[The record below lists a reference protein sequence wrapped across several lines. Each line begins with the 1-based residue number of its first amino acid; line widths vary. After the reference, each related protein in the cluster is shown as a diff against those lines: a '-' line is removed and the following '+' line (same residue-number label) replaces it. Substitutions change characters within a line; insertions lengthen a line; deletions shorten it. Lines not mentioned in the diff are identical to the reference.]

1 MKHITKAVLPVA
13 GLGTR
18 FLPATKSIP
27 KEMMPIVDTPLVEY
41 AVREAIEAGVKEIIF
56 ITSPT
61 KKAIE
66 AHFSVNKELID
77 LLKKSNKES
86 FISKAFPKE
95 FDEITF
101 HYVFQH
107 EQLGLGHAVLQANHL
122 IDQDEF
128 FLILL
133 ADDLIINEP
142 NVCKQLVEANHK
154 TSSSILALNKVSIE
168 ETKKYGVISFK
179 DNAVDVNN
187 CKPLN
192 AIVEKPQTNPPSNI
206 AVTGRYLLKGSIFN
220 YLKNIKEG
228 AQGELQLTDAI
239 NLAMQDNNFF
249 GIEYE
254 GIKFDCG
261 SKEGFIR
268 ANLHVAKT
276 QNINY
281 E

>member
-13 GLGTR
+13 GFGTR

-66 AHFSVNKELID
+66 AHFSKNQELEN

-133 ADDLIINEP
+133 ADDLLINEP
-142 NVCKQLVEANHK
+142 NVCKQLVEAHHK

-179 DNAVDVNN
+179 DNAVDFNN

-276 QNINY
+276 QKINY

>member
-1 MKHITKAVLPVA
+1 
-13 GLGTR
+13 
-18 FLPATKSIP
+18 
-27 KEMMPIVDTPLVEY
+27 
-41 AVREAIEAGVKEIIF
+41 
-56 ITSPT
+56 
-61 KKAIE
+61 
-66 AHFSVNKELID
+66 
-77 LLKKSNKES
+77 LL
-86 FISKAFPKE
+86 
-95 FDEITF
+95 
-101 HYVFQH
+101 
-107 EQLGLGHAVLQANHL
+107 
-122 IDQDEF
+122 
-128 FLILL
+128 
-133 ADDLIINEP
+133 INEP
-142 NVCKQLVEANHK
+142 NVCKQLVEAHHK
-154 TSSSILALNKVSIE
+154 TSSSILALNKVSTE

-179 DNAVDVNN
+179 DKASDISN
-187 CKPLN
+187 CKPLS

-276 QNINY
+276 QKINY

>member
-1 MKHITKAVLPVA
+1 MKNVTKAVLPVA

-41 AVREAIEAGVKEIIF
+41 AVREAVEAGAKEIIF
-56 ITSPT
+56 ITSPA

-66 AHFSVNKELID
+66 AHFSKNQELFD

-86 FISKAFPKE
+86 FIAKAFPKE
-95 FDEITF
+95 FDEIAF
-101 HYVFQH
+101 RYVFQC

-133 ADDLIINEP
+133 ADDFIINEP
-142 NVCKQLVEANHK
+142 NVCKQLVEAHHK
-154 TSSSILALNKVSIE
+154 TGSSILALNKVPTE

-179 DNAVDVNN
+179 DNVEGVNN
-187 CKPLN
+187 CKPLS

-206 AVTGRYLLKGSIFN
+206 AVAGRYLLQGNIFN
-220 YLKNIKEG
+220 FLKGIKEG